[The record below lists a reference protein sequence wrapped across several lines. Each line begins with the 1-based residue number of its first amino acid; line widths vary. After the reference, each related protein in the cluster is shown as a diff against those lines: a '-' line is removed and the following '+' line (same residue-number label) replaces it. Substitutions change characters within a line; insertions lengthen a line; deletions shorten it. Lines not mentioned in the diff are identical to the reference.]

1 MAAPVYHIVFHQ
13 GCWRIE
19 YQGLYWGEFAT
30 AAEASETALKIA
42 KCRLVPHGRSFH
54 LVLMFCGQEPIA
66 EQRESARATKRQV
79 KQSYV
84 ADRVRYAAD
93 EPRAVP

>member
-19 YQGLYWGEFAT
+19 YQGLYLGEFAT

-42 KCRLVPHGRSFH
+42 KCRLVPSPDTEIRTAPNGEIT
-54 LVLMFCGQEPIA
+54 VGNPGD
-66 EQRESARATKRQV
+66 SA
-79 KQSYV
+79 
-84 ADRVRYAAD
+84 
-93 EPRAVP
+93 